1 MGVQRVGH
9 QRHQPSDLVDRSAL
23 ALSSVLTYCSALLL
37 LFCSLKRSSCARRIL
52 SAAML
57 AYSLPSS
64 AKAAVAD
71 KAATAKTIDL
81 ISFIIITSWVCKE
94 FLKSS
99 VLVRDETRLR
109 RDS

>member
-1 MGVQRVGH
+1 MPRVAH
-9 QRHQPSDLVDRSAL
+9 QRHQPSDLVVCSAFLSSELTYRSAFW
-23 ALSSVLTYCSALLL
+23 

-81 ISFIIITSWVCKE
+81 ISFIIITSW
-94 FLKSS
+94 LKRSA
-99 VLVRDETRLR
+99 
-109 RDS
+109 